1 MNVVVFSGTTEG
13 RELSRQLA
21 ALGIEVTVSVATP
34 LGQEEQGSAPG
45 VTVRCGRLLPDEM
58 AALLGNAALCI
69 DATHPYA
76 VEATKNIKAAAE
88 KAGVEYLRLLRP
100 ASPLPENCLVFESAK
115 QPPKAPAFLS
125 VSVPFHIT
133 FLHPDLCFHH
143 REQFQF
149 FYPITVLT
157 QQCRSF
163 RLPQPEPFFLQ
174 VSLRST
180 SIFAYNY
187 DYKVFTA
194 PIQGK
199 AVCFRKF
206 PLPQEPQWYLHN
218 KCRKGS
224 L

>member
-1 MNVVVFSGTTEG
+1 MQVQSRPRCRRSVHASALRPADPSG
-13 RELSRQLA
+13 R
-21 ALGIEVTVSVATP
+21 
-34 LGQEEQGSAPG
+34 
-45 VTVRCGRLLPDEM
+45 PD
-58 AALLGNAALCI
+58 
-69 DATHPYA
+69 
-76 VEATKNIKAAAE
+76 
-88 KAGVEYLRLLRP
+88 LRLLHQMRAAAHP
-100 ASPLPENCLVFESAK
+100 ST
-115 QPPKAPAFLS
+115 PPKAPAFLS

-206 PLPQEPQWYLHN
+206 PLPQEPQWYRHN